1 MVRASH
7 QGNKSRSVLGLE
19 SYTRGNETEYRRAQ
33 TSCPPESVATERST
47 ARSPAGMR
55 SRGARAGTVRC
66 ALLGVVLN
74 VGRSIARVPDVLVDA
89 EADWDTSVPR
99 EALPAAMWWP
109 SDLSYAP
116 SPELAEPRVGREPLV
131 APLSSPAPEEGH
143 RALTGIVDT
152 NLAQALLAYD
162 TCRFANDGACN
173 EPPFG
178 GNLCGFCCVLRL
190 QPV

>member
-1 MVRASH
+1 M
-7 QGNKSRSVLGLE
+7 
-19 SYTRGNETEYRRAQ
+19 
-33 TSCPPESVATERST
+33 
-47 ARSPAGMR
+47 
-55 SRGARAGTVRC
+55 
-66 ALLGVVLN
+66 LN
-74 VGRSIARVPDVLVDA
+74 VGRSVARVPDVLVDA
-89 EADWDTSVPR
+89 EADWDNSIPR

-190 QPV
+190 KPV